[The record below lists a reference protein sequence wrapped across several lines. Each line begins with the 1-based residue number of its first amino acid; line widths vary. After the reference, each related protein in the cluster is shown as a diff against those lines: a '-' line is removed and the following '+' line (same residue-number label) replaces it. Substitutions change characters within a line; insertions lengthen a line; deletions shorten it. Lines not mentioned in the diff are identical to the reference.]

1 MKRLVSMKKILAIF
15 LFLAMMIP
23 SAFAAETAPRILVA
37 YLSRAGENYNVGVTR
52 EGSASAAY
60 AGYIE
65 KGNTAMMA
73 AVIAEA
79 TGGDL
84 FEIRTVTPYPDDYAS
99 MLRVAQEE
107 IDSDARPELAET
119 VENMADYDVVFIG
132 YPIWHAHLPQAIYSF
147 IESYDLS
154 GKTVI
159 PFNTHEGSGQ
169 SGTQRVIENA
179 LPNSTVLPGL
189 AIQGKVAQEDAER
202 TRELVDTWL
211 EGLGMKRASTEEAQ
225 VLAAY
230 EAIQQAMID
239 KDIETLDRLYLDG
252 TTFRHMSGKVQTKAE
267 FFGEIADGTL
277 NYFAYDIQHPQITVD
292 GDEATLS
299 ASVALTARVYG
310 ASGTWTLPV
319 NAHFTRI
326 GGQWYAHN

>member
-1 MKRLVSMKKILAIF
+1 MKKLLIL
-15 LFLAMMIP
+15 LLALLVP
-23 SAFAAETAPRILVA
+23 TALAEENAPRVLVA
-37 YLSRAGENYNVGVTR
+37 YLSRAGENYNVGETR

-73 AVIAEA
+73 AMIAET
-79 TGGDL
+79 TGADL
-84 FEIRTVTPYPDDYAS
+84 FEIRTATPYPDDYAS

-107 IDSDARPELAET
+107 LDSDARPELTET
-119 VENMADYDVVFIG
+119 VENMDDYDVVFIG
-132 YPIWHAHLPQAIYSF
+132 YPIWHAHLPQAIYTF
-147 IESYDLS
+147 MESHDLT

-169 SGTQRVIENA
+169 SGTQQVIENA
-179 LPNSTVLPGL
+179 LPNSTVLQGL
-189 AIQGKVAQEDAER
+189 AIQGKLAQEDPER
-202 TRELVDTWL
+202 TRALVDAWL
-211 EGLGMKRASTEEAQ
+211 EALGMKRANTTEAAQ

-252 TTFRHMSGKVQTKAE
+252 TTFTHMSGKTQTKDE
-267 FFGEIADGTL
+267 FFEEIEDGTL
-277 NYFAYDIQHPQITVD
+277 NYFAYEIQHSQIAVD
-292 GDEATLS
+292 GDEASLA
-299 ASVALTARVYG
+299 ASVALTAKVYG

-319 NAHFTRI
+319 NTHFTKI
-326 GGQWYAHN
+326 DGQWVAHN